1 MEKTTIEITDI
12 NELIRLIMDTPDG
25 VILEIDIGEDDEDE

>member
-12 NELIRLIMDTPDG
+12 NELVRLIMDTPDG
-25 VILEIDIGEDDEDE
+25 VILEIEIGEDDEDE

>member
-12 NELIRLIMDTPDG
+12 NELVRLIMDTPDG
-25 VILEIDIGEDDEDE
+25 VILEINIGEDDEDE

>member
-12 NELIRLIMDTPDG
+12 NELVRLIMDTPDG